1 MKLLSW
7 NVNGLRSVLNKGFLS
22 WIESEDADI
31 IALQETKISDGQ
43 VELDLDGYY
52 QYYSYAEKKGYSGTA
67 VFSKIKPISVKEGIG
82 IEEHDREGRVLTLEF
97 ESFFFVCAYVPN
109 SQKELARLSY
119 RREWNKA
126 FEEYIISL
134 DRIKPVVFTG
144 DLNVAHKEID
154 IRNPKSNERSAG
166 FTIEEREDFSRLLSR
181 GLVDTYRYKNPDS
194 VKYSWWSY
202 MFKSR
207 DRNIGWRIDYFVVSE
222 RITDKIS
229 NTDIEN
235 DVFGSDHCPVLLEI
249 DL

>member
-22 WIESEDADI
+22 WIENEDADI
-31 IALQETKISDGQ
+31 IALQETKISEGQ

-82 IEEHDREGRVLTLEF
+82 ISEHDREGRVLTLEF
-97 ESFFFVCAYVPN
+97 DSFFFVCAYVPN

-181 GLVDTYRYKNPDS
+181 GFVDTYRYKNPDS

-207 DRNIGWRIDYFVVSE
+207 DRNVGWRIDYFVVSE

>member
-22 WIESEDADI
+22 WIENEDADI
-31 IALQETKISDGQ
+31 IALQETKISEGQ

-82 IEEHDREGRVLTLEF
+82 ISEHDREGRVLTLEF
-97 ESFFFVCAYVPN
+97 DSFFFVCAYVPN

-126 FEEYIISL
+126 FEEYLVSL
-134 DRIKPVVFTG
+134 DIIKPVIFTG

-166 FTIEEREDFSRLLSR
+166 FTIEEREDFSSLLSR
-181 GLVDTYRYKNPDS
+181 GFVDTYRYKNPDS

-207 DRNIGWRIDYFVVSE
+207 DRNVGWRIDYFVVSE